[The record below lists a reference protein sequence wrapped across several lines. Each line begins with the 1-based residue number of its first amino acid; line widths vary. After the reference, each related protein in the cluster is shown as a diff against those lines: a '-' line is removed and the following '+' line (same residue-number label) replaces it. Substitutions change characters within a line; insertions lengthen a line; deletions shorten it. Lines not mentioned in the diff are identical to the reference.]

1 MNKDFSIILEY
12 IANDIMKVVKTV
24 MASDFG
30 INPKVGS
37 DLSKQLKTIARNDG
51 DLVFDIMV
59 NDYILYKENGRKV
72 GRLLPPVEPI
82 IKWMKKKGIRTT
94 NINVYII
101 RSLIAKQG
109 VRPSKVFDIVFE
121 NIDKRFDERWDD
133 KWSERIFD
141 KIIEQLNEF
150 FK

>member
-1 MNKDFSIILEY
+1 MNKDLSTIMTY
-12 IANDIMKVVKTV
+12 IANDIMKVVKLV

-30 INPKVGS
+30 INPKIGS
-37 DLSKQLKTIARNDG
+37 DLYKQLKTIATNDG

-59 NDYILYKENGRKV
+59 NDYILYKENGRKA

-94 NINVYII
+94 NLNVYII

-109 VRPSKVFDIVFE
+109 IMPSKIFDIVFE
-121 NIDKRFDERWDD
+121 NLDKKFDERWDD
-133 KWSERIFD
+133 KWADRLFD
-141 KIIEQLNEF
+141 TIIRELDNY